1 MLYKDD
7 EIPKDGISIDD
18 LDDEAIEDAIRGKK
32 LEDDEETPDDPSK
45 SNNVN
50 EKEEPSQEGE
60 GIPDEKIEVPFH
72 KHPRFREIIEKTHKL
87 SEDLELA
94 NKTIEELKNS
104 KKENEGEEMAGWFG
118 ELYGDSEETKTAWK
132 IYKTQSLKD
141 REETKREILA
151 EIEARNSAVV
161 QEEAR
166 WNNWVDGEISR
177 LQDEGEKFDV
187 NKLKKVMVDYRPT
200 TEDGKSLDFD
210 KGLELYK
217 KLYGSNEDKDKN
229 KIRKQI
235 ADTTTTKANK
245 SDSGYM
251 TPGSLRHK
259 SFSTLAEEGE

>member
-7 EIPKDGISIDD
+7 EIRTDGIPLDE
-18 LDDEAIEDAIRGKK
+18 LDDESIDKAIKGEK
-32 LEDDEETPDDPSK
+32 LEDDEETPDDSSK
-45 SNNVN
+45 SNNV
-50 EKEEPSQEGE
+50 KEGDKAIASGQDTD
-60 GIPDEKIEVPFH
+60 DEKIEVPFH

-104 KKENEGEEMAGWFG
+104 KKEDEGEETAGWFK
-118 ELYGDSEETKTAWK
+118 ELYGDSEETKIAWK